1 MPETDSTTGATQ
13 VSDLEARV
21 NDLEDQWR
29 RALADADNVRKRCAR
44 DIERARAEER
54 SRMAAMWLP
63 VVDHLEM
70 ALAHAG
76 ADPGAI
82 LEGVRS
88 VRDQAV
94 SLLASLGFP
103 RDEEVGTPFDPTRH
117 EAVTAVPDADADP
130 GTVLHVVRPGY
141 GRDDHQLR
149 PASVVVATRAAPSP

>member
-1 MPETDSTTGATQ
+1 VAETDATTGGPR
-13 VSDLEARV
+13 VSDLESRV
-21 NDLEDQWR
+21 NDLEDKWR

-44 DIERARAEER
+44 DIERARTEER
-54 SRMAAMWLP
+54 GRTAAVWLP

-70 ALAHAG
+70 ALAHAD

-82 LEGVRS
+82 VEGVRS

-94 SLLASLGFP
+94 ALLAALGFP

-149 PASVVVATRAAPSP
+149 PASVVVATRADPSP